1 MKVIDLTYTI
11 KEEMTVFPGTEMPKL
26 INTSNYEKD
35 GFRET
40 SISIYSHVG
49 THMDPP
55 AHIYPDRT
63 TLDEF
68 PASQFVGKGL
78 VINCRDLNEGE
89 DITLDCILKYGKKAE
104 KVDFLLFNT
113 GWDKYWGTDK
123 YFGDYPCVNDNV
135 LDYVVNGNYKG
146 IGFDTIGI
154 DPVLDENLSRHKKL
168 FKDKDIV
175 NIENLKNLELCGEEI
190 FKFSCC
196 PLKIENS
203 DGAPVRA
210 IAWFE

>member
-1 MKVIDLTYTI
+1 MKAIDLTYTI

-26 INTSNYEKD
+26 ITTSNYEKD

-78 VINCRDLNEGE
+78 VIDCRDLNEGE
-89 DITLDCILKYGKKAE
+89 DITIDCILKYGEKAE

-113 GWDKYWGTDK
+113 GWDKYWGNDK
-123 YFGDYPCVNDNV
+123 YFGDYPCVNDEV
-135 LDYVVNGNYKG
+135 LDYVLNGNYKG

-154 DPVLDENLSRHKKL
+154 DPVSDENLSRHKKL

>member
-1 MKVIDLTYTI
+1 MKAIDLTYTI

-78 VINCRDLNEGE
+78 VIDCRDLNEGE
-89 DITLDCILKYGKKAE
+89 DITIDCILKYGKKAE

-113 GWDKYWGTDK
+113 GWDKYWGNDK
-123 YFGDYPCVNDNV
+123 YFGDYPCVNDEV
-135 LDYVVNGNYKG
+135 LDYVLNGNYKG

-154 DPVLDENLSRHKKL
+154 DPVSDENLSRHKKL

>member
-40 SISIYSHVG
+40 SISIYSHAG

-78 VINCRDLNEGE
+78 VIDCRDLNEGE
-89 DITLDCILKYGKKAE
+89 DITLDCILKYGEKAE
-104 KVDFLLFNT
+104 EVDFLLFNT

>member
-104 KVDFLLFNT
+104 EVDFLLFNT

-175 NIENLKNLELCGEEI
+175 NIENLKNLELCGDEI

>member
-11 KEEMTVFPGTEMPKL
+11 KEDVTVFPGTEMPKL

-78 VINCRDLNEGE
+78 VIDCRDLNEGE

-104 KVDFLLFNT
+104 EVDFLLFNT

-154 DPVLDENLSRHKKL
+154 DPVLDKNLSRHKKL

>member
-104 KVDFLLFNT
+104 EVDFLLFNT

-154 DPVLDENLSRHKKL
+154 DPVSDENLSRHKKL

>member
-40 SISIYSHVG
+40 SISMYSHVG

-78 VINCRDLNEGE
+78 VIDCRDLNEGE

-104 KVDFLLFNT
+104 EVDFLLFNT

>member
-78 VINCRDLNEGE
+78 VIDCRDLHEGE

-104 KVDFLLFNT
+104 EVDFLLFNT

>member
-1 MKVIDLTYTI
+1 MKAIDLTYTI

-78 VINCRDLNEGE
+78 VIDCRDLNEGE

-104 KVDFLLFNT
+104 EVDFLLFNT

>member
-1 MKVIDLTYTI
+1 MKAMDLTYTI

-26 INTSNYEKD
+26 ITTSNYEKD

-40 SISIYSHVG
+40 SISIYSHIG

-68 PASQFVGKGL
+68 PASQFIGKGL
-78 VINCRDLNEGE
+78 VIDCRDLNEGE
-89 DITLDCILKYGKKAE
+89 DITIDCILKYGEKAE

-123 YFGDYPCVNDNV
+123 YFGDYPCVNDDV
-135 LDYVVNGNYKG
+135 LDYVLNGNYKG

-154 DPVLDENLSRHKKL
+154 DPVSDENLSRHKKL

>member
-1 MKVIDLTYTI
+1 MKAIDLTYTI

-68 PASQFVGKGL
+68 PASQFIGKGL
-78 VINCRDLNEGE
+78 VIDCRDLNEGE

-123 YFGDYPCVNDNV
+123 YFGDYPYITDEV
-135 LDYVVNGNYKG
+135 LDYILNGNYKG
-146 IGFDTIGI
+146 IGFDVIGL
-154 DPVLDENLSRHKKL
+154 DPITDENLTLHKKL
-168 FKDKDIV
+168 FKECDIV
-175 NIENLKNLELCGEEI
+175 NIENLTNLELCGDEI
-190 FKFSCC
+190 FNFSCN

>member
-1 MKVIDLTYTI
+1 MKAIDLTYTI

-26 INTSNYEKD
+26 INTSNYEKG

-78 VINCRDLNEGE
+78 VIDCRDLNEGE
-89 DITLDCILKYGKKAE
+89 DITLECILKYGEKAE

-123 YFGDYPCVNDNV
+123 YFGDYPCVNDDV
-135 LDYVVNGNYKG
+135 LDYVLNGNYKG

-154 DPVLDENLSRHKKL
+154 DPVSDENLSRHKKL

-175 NIENLKNLELCGEEI
+175 NIENLKNLGLCGDEI
-190 FKFSCC
+190 FNFSCC

-210 IAWFE
+210 VAWFE

>member
-1 MKVIDLTYTI
+1 MKAIDLTYTI

-104 KVDFLLFNT
+104 EVDFLLFNT

-123 YFGDYPCVNDNV
+123 YFGDYPCVNDDV

-154 DPVLDENLSRHKKL
+154 DPVSDENLSRHKKL

-175 NIENLKNLELCGEEI
+175 NIENLKNLELCGDEI
-190 FKFSCC
+190 FNFSCN

>member
-1 MKVIDLTYTI
+1 MKAIDLTYTI

-78 VINCRDLNEGE
+78 VIDCRDLNEGE
-89 DITLDCILKYGKKAE
+89 DITIDCILKYGKKAE

-113 GWDKYWGTDK
+113 GWDKYWGNDK
-123 YFGDYPCVNDNV
+123 YFGDYPCVNDEV
-135 LDYVVNGNYKG
+135 LDYVLNGNYKG

-154 DPVLDENLSRHKKL
+154 DPVSDENLRRHKKL

-175 NIENLKNLELCGEEI
+175 NIENLKNLELCEDEV

>member
-1 MKVIDLTYTI
+1 MKAIDLTYTI

-26 INTSNYEKD
+26 ITTSDYEKD

-68 PASQFVGKGL
+68 PASQFIGKGL
-78 VINCRDLNEGE
+78 VIDCRDLNEGE
-89 DITLDCILKYGKKAE
+89 DITIDCILKYGEKAE

-123 YFGDYPCVNDNV
+123 YFGDYPCVNDDV
-135 LDYVVNGNYKG
+135 LDYVLDGNYKG

-154 DPVLDENLSRHKKL
+154 DPVSDENLSRHKKL

-175 NIENLKNLELCGEEI
+175 NIENLKNLELCGDEI
-190 FKFSCC
+190 FNFSCC
-196 PLKIENS
+196 PLKVENS

-210 IAWFE
+210 VAWFE

>member
-1 MKVIDLTYTI
+1 MKAIDLTYTI

-26 INTSNYEKD
+26 ITTSDYEKD

-68 PASQFVGKGL
+68 PASQFIGKGL
-78 VINCRDLNEGE
+78 VIDCRDLNEGE
-89 DITLDCILKYGKKAE
+89 DITIDCILKYGEKAE
-104 KVDFLLFNT
+104 EVDFLLFNT

-123 YFGDYPCVNDNV
+123 YFGEYPCVNDEV
-135 LDYVVNGNYKG
+135 LDYVLDGNYKG

-154 DPVLDENLSRHKKL
+154 DPVSDEKLTRHKKL

-175 NIENLKNLELCGEEI
+175 NIENLKNLELCGDEI
-190 FKFSCC
+190 FNFSCC
-196 PLKIENS
+196 PLKVENS
-203 DGAPVRA
+203 DGAPVMA
-210 IAWFE
+210 VAWFE

>member
-1 MKVIDLTYTI
+1 MKAIDLTYTI

-26 INTSNYEKD
+26 ITTSNYEKD

-68 PASQFVGKGL
+68 PASQFIGKGL
-78 VINCRDLNEGE
+78 VIDCRDLNEGE

-123 YFGDYPCVNDNV
+123 YFGDYPCVNDEV
-135 LDYVVNGNYKG
+135 LDYVLNGNYKG

-154 DPVLDENLSRHKKL
+154 DPVSDENLSRHKKL

-175 NIENLKNLELCGEEI
+175 NIENLKNLELCRDEI
-190 FKFSCC
+190 FNFSCC
-196 PLKIENS
+196 PLKVENS

-210 IAWFE
+210 VAWFE

>member
-104 KVDFLLFNT
+104 EVDFLLFNT

-123 YFGDYPCVNDNV
+123 YFGDYPCVNDEV
-135 LDYVVNGNYKG
+135 LDYVLNGNYKG
-146 IGFDTIGI
+146 IQIDT
-154 DPVLDENLSRHKKL
+154 DRDNPVSDENLSRHKKL

-196 PLKIENS
+196 PLKVENS

-210 IAWFE
+210 VAWFE

>member
-1 MKVIDLTYTI
+1 MKAIDLTYTI

-26 INTSNYEKD
+26 ITTSNYEKD

-63 TLDEF
+63 TLDDF

-78 VINCRDLNEGE
+78 VIDCRDLNEGE
-89 DITLDCILKYGKKAE
+89 DITIDCILKYGKKAE

-113 GWDKYWGTDK
+113 GWDKYWGNDK
-123 YFGDYPCVNDNV
+123 YFGDYPCVNDEV
-135 LDYVVNGNYKG
+135 LDYVLNGNYKG

-154 DPVLDENLSRHKKL
+154 DPVSDENLSRHKKL

-175 NIENLKNLELCGEEI
+175 NIENLKNLELCGDEI
-190 FKFSCC
+190 FNFSCC
-196 PLKIENS
+196 PLKVENS

-210 IAWFE
+210 VAWFE

>member
-35 GFRET
+35 GFMET

-104 KVDFLLFNT
+104 EVDFLLFNT

-123 YFGDYPCVNDNV
+123 YFGDYPCVNDDV

-154 DPVLDENLSRHKKL
+154 DPVSDENLSRHKKL

>member
-68 PASQFVGKGL
+68 PASQFIGKGL
-78 VINCRDLNEGE
+78 VIDCRDLNEGE
-89 DITLDCILKYGKKAE
+89 DITIDCILKYGEKAE

-123 YFGDYPCVNDNV
+123 YFGDYPCVNDDV
-135 LDYVVNGNYKG
+135 LDYVLNGNYKG

-154 DPVLDENLSRHKKL
+154 DPVSDENLSRHKKL

>member
-78 VINCRDLNEGE
+78 VIDCRDLNEGE

-123 YFGDYPCVNDNV
+123 YFGDYPCVNDDV
-135 LDYVVNGNYKG
+135 LDYVLNGNYKG

-154 DPVLDENLSRHKKL
+154 DPVSDEKLTRHKKL

-175 NIENLKNLELCGEEI
+175 NIENLKNLELCGDEI
-190 FKFSCC
+190 FNFSCC
-196 PLKIENS
+196 PLKVENS

-210 IAWFE
+210 VAWFE

>member
-1 MKVIDLTYTI
+1 MKAIDLTYTI

-26 INTSNYEKD
+26 ITTSNYEKD

-68 PASQFVGKGL
+68 PASQFIGKGL
-78 VINCRDLNEGE
+78 VIDCRDLNEGE
-89 DITLDCILKYGKKAE
+89 DITIDCILKYGEKAE

-123 YFGDYPCVNDNV
+123 YFGDYPCVNDDV
-135 LDYVVNGNYKG
+135 LDYVLNGNYKG

-154 DPVLDENLSRHKKL
+154 DPVSDENLSRHKKL

-175 NIENLKNLELCGEEI
+175 NIENLKNLELCGDEI
-190 FKFSCC
+190 FNFSCC
-196 PLKIENS
+196 PLKVENS

-210 IAWFE
+210 VAWFE

>member
-104 KVDFLLFNT
+104 EVDFLLFNT

-154 DPVLDENLSRHKKL
+154 NPVLDENLSRHKKL

>member
-1 MKVIDLTYTI
+1 MKAIDLTYTI

-68 PASQFVGKGL
+68 PASQFIGKGL
-78 VINCRDLNEGE
+78 VIDCRDLNEGE
-89 DITLDCILKYGKKAE
+89 DITIDCILKYGEKAE

-123 YFGDYPCVNDNV
+123 YFGDYPCVNDDV
-135 LDYVVNGNYKG
+135 LDYVLNGNYKG

-154 DPVLDENLSRHKKL
+154 DPVSDENLSRHKKL

>member
-1 MKVIDLTYTI
+1 MKAIDLTYTI

-68 PASQFVGKGL
+68 PASQFIGKGL
-78 VINCRDLNEGE
+78 VIDCRDLNEGE
-89 DITLDCILKYGKKAE
+89 DITIDCILKYGEKAE

-123 YFGDYPCVNDNV
+123 YFGDYPCVNDEV
-135 LDYVVNGNYKG
+135 LDYVLNGNYKG

-154 DPVLDENLSRHKKL
+154 DPVSDENLSRHKKL

>member
-104 KVDFLLFNT
+104 EVDFLLFNT

-154 DPVLDENLSRHKKL
+154 DSVLDENLSRHKKL

>member
-1 MKVIDLTYTI
+1 MKAIDLTYTI

-68 PASQFVGKGL
+68 PANQFIGKGL
-78 VINCRDLNEGE
+78 VIDCRDLNEGE
-89 DITLDCILKYGKKAE
+89 DITIDCILKYGEKAE

-113 GWDKYWGTDK
+113 GWDKYWGNDK
-123 YFGDYPCVNDNV
+123 YFGDYPCVNDEV
-135 LDYVVNGNYKG
+135 LDYVLNGNYKG

-154 DPVLDENLSRHKKL
+154 DPVSDENLSRHKKL

>member
-26 INTSNYEKD
+26 ITTSNYEKD

-104 KVDFLLFNT
+104 EVDFLLFNT

>member
-1 MKVIDLTYTI
+1 MKAIDLTYTI

-78 VINCRDLNEGE
+78 VIDCRDLNEGE
-89 DITLDCILKYGKKAE
+89 DITIDCILKYGKKAE

-123 YFGDYPCVNDNV
+123 YFGDYPCVNDEV
-135 LDYVVNGNYKG
+135 LDYVINGNYKG

-154 DPVLDENLSRHKKL
+154 DPVSDENLSRHKKL

-175 NIENLKNLELCGEEI
+175 NIENLKNLELCRDEI
-190 FKFSCC
+190 FNFSCC
-196 PLKIENS
+196 PLKVENS

-210 IAWFE
+210 VAWFE

>member
-40 SISIYSHVG
+40 SISIYSHIG

-78 VINCRDLNEGE
+78 VIDCRDLNEGE

-104 KVDFLLFNT
+104 EVDFLLFNT

-154 DPVLDENLSRHKKL
+154 DPVLDKNLSRHKKL

>member
-1 MKVIDLTYTI
+1 MKAIDLTYTI

-35 GFRET
+35 GFMET

-104 KVDFLLFNT
+104 EVDFLLFNT

-123 YFGDYPCVNDNV
+123 YFGDYPCVNDDV

-154 DPVLDENLSRHKKL
+154 DPVSDENLSRHKKL

>member
-1 MKVIDLTYTI
+1 MKAIDLTYTI

-26 INTSNYEKD
+26 ITTSNYEKD

-68 PASQFVGKGL
+68 PASQFIGKGL
-78 VINCRDLNEGE
+78 VIDCRDLNEGE

-123 YFGDYPCVNDNV
+123 YFGDYPCVNDDV
-135 LDYVVNGNYKG
+135 LDYVLNGNYKG

-154 DPVLDENLSRHKKL
+154 DPVSDENLSRHKKL

>member
-1 MKVIDLTYTI
+1 MKAIDLTYTI

-68 PASQFVGKGL
+68 PASQFIGKGL
-78 VINCRDLNEGE
+78 VIDCRDLNEGE

-123 YFGDYPCVNDNV
+123 YFGDYPCVNDDV
-135 LDYVVNGNYKG
+135 LDYVLNGNYKG

-154 DPVLDENLSRHKKL
+154 DPVSDEKLTRHKKL

-175 NIENLKNLELCGEEI
+175 NIENLKNLELCRDEI
-190 FKFSCC
+190 FNFSCC
-196 PLKIENS
+196 PLKVENS

-210 IAWFE
+210 VAWFE

>member
-1 MKVIDLTYTI
+1 MKAIDLTYTI

-68 PASQFVGKGL
+68 PASQFIGKGL
-78 VINCRDLNEGE
+78 VIDCRDLNEGE

-123 YFGDYPCVNDNV
+123 YFGDYPCVNDEV
-135 LDYVVNGNYKG
+135 LDYVLNGNYKG

-154 DPVLDENLSRHKKL
+154 DPVSDENLSRHKKL

>member
-1 MKVIDLTYTI
+1 MKAIDLTYTI

-78 VINCRDLNEGE
+78 VIDCRDLNEGE
-89 DITLDCILKYGKKAE
+89 DITIDCILKYGKKAE

-123 YFGDYPCVNDNV
+123 YFGDYPCVNDDV
-135 LDYVVNGNYKG
+135 LDYVLNGNYKG

-154 DPVLDENLSRHKKL
+154 DPVSDENLSRHKKL

-175 NIENLKNLELCGEEI
+175 NIENLKNLELCRDEI
-190 FKFSCC
+190 FNFSCC
-196 PLKIENS
+196 PLKVENS

-210 IAWFE
+210 VAWFE

>member
-104 KVDFLLFNT
+104 EVDFLLFNT

>member
-1 MKVIDLTYTI
+1 MKAIDLTYTI

-68 PASQFVGKGL
+68 PANQFIGKGL
-78 VINCRDLNEGE
+78 VIDCRDLNEGE
-89 DITLDCILKYGKKAE
+89 DITIDCILKYGKKAE

-113 GWDKYWGTDK
+113 GWDKYWGNDK
-123 YFGDYPCVNDNV
+123 YFGDYPCVNDEV
-135 LDYVVNGNYKG
+135 LDYVLNGNYKG

-154 DPVLDENLSRHKKL
+154 DPVSDENLSRHKKL

>member
-1 MKVIDLTYTI
+1 MKAIDLTYTI

-26 INTSNYEKD
+26 ITTSNYEKD

-68 PASQFVGKGL
+68 PASQFIGKGL
-78 VINCRDLNEGE
+78 VIDCRDLNEGE
-89 DITLDCILKYGKKAE
+89 DITIDCILKYGEKAE
-104 KVDFLLFNT
+104 EVDFLLFNT

-123 YFGDYPCVNDNV
+123 YFGEYPCVNDEV
-135 LDYVVNGNYKG
+135 LDYVLDGNYKG

-154 DPVLDENLSRHKKL
+154 DPVSDEKLTRHKKL

-175 NIENLKNLELCGEEI
+175 NIENLKNLEICGDEI
-190 FKFSCC
+190 FNFSCC
-196 PLKIENS
+196 PLKVENS

-210 IAWFE
+210 VAWFE